1 MKSFNRYLL
10 LGALLAW
17 PAALTVS
24 AAAQTGQI
32 GIIENEKGD
41 QGYWTTTSYV
51 DPPKQLS
58 PTRAAIRE
66 RMMKRRVVEEYI
78 EFLSPLRW
86 PHRLRLFASD
96 CYGGR
101 GDSPHYMPGRYFI
114 NMCYAYAEQI
124 EKEADML
131 LQFQEKKKLWTPVS
145 RENLIAGMYVA
156 ALLHETGHAAFD
168 ILDAP
173 VFGREEDGADQVE
186 AFIALQFG
194 REVARTVIKADAYE
208 YFLHSDPPI
217 SKPNVRDPNY
227 PKDPAA
233 QCWWDPFCA
242 YSDEHGTSSQRMY
255 NLTCMAYGGHP
266 EWVKDFVESR
276 WLPPER
282 AKNCPAEYQRA
293 KTAFQKTILPFIDAK
308 KMEEVIKRSWFQGA
322 ELKER

>member
-1 MKSFNRYLL
+1 MKSFKRCLL
-10 LGALLAW
+10 LAGLLAS
-17 PAALTVS
+17 PVAFATS

-32 GIIENEKGD
+32 TIIENEKGD
-41 QGYWTTTSYV
+41 RGYWTTMSYGKELK
-51 DPPKQLS
+51 PLS
-58 PTRAAIRE
+58 PERAAIRE
-66 RMMKRRVVEEYI
+66 RMMKRRVIEEYI
-78 EFLSPLRW
+78 AFLSPVRW

-101 GDSPHYMPGRYFI
+101 GDSPHYMPGQYFI

-124 EKEADML
+124 EKEADFL

-145 RENLIAGMYVA
+145 RDNLIAGMYVA

-194 REVARTVIKADAYE
+194 KEVARTVIKADAYE
-208 YFLHSDPPI
+208 YFLHSDPPVN
-217 SKPNVRDPNY
+217 KPNVRDPNY
-227 PKDPAA
+227 PKDLAA

-255 NLTCMAYGGHP
+255 NLICMAYGGHP

-276 WLPPER
+276 WLPADR
-282 AKNCPAEYQRA
+282 AKNCAAEYQRA
-293 KTAFQKTILPFIDAK
+293 KVAFQKTILPFIDQQ
-308 KMEEVIKRSWFQGA
+308 KMEEVIKRSWFTGA